1 MHKNRVIRGLVALI
15 ASACASL
22 SAQASTPTGPAVPSF
37 LTYHANGVVWV
48 YFLTSIRSGTV
59 PACAGTAGTY
69 YRLVF
74 DSTTAAGKAM
84 LAGLIA
90 AHASG
95 DAVWPFGTGDCGVDG
110 VNETLSSFEINS

>member
-1 MHKNRVIRGLVALI
+1 MSRAFG
-15 ASACASL
+15 
-22 SAQASTPTGPAVPSF
+22 
-37 LTYHANGVVWV
+37 YHANGVVWV

-59 PACAGTAGTY
+59 PTCAGTAGTY

-74 DSTTAAGKAM
+74 DSTTTAGKSM

-95 DAVWPFGTGDCGVDG
+95 DAVWPVGTGDCSVDG
-110 VNETLSSFEINS
+110 VDETLSSFSTNS